1 MKMVFR
7 GLVVVGFFAIAF
19 GTTGMNPAARLGA
32 GRLSAAEPGGAVYP
46 RYLLL
51 DARTAPTR
59 RGPVFHPGVAERR
72 PAQAYAYGWF
82 GAKAAPHKTI
92 HRGFYNDL
100 WIWRE

>member
-1 MKMVFR
+1 MKVVLRQLVIFGSFVI
-7 GLVVVGFFAIAF
+7 GLAIV
-19 GTTGMNPAARLGA
+19 GMNPAARLGA
-32 GRLSAAEPGGAVYP
+32 TEPGGAVYP

-51 DARTAPTR
+51 DARTAATH
-59 RGPVFHPGVAERR
+59 RGPVYHPGVADKR

-92 HRGFYNDL
+92 HRGYYRDL

>member
-1 MKMVFR
+1 MKMVLWI
-7 GLVVVGFFAIAF
+7 LVAFVIAA
-19 GTTGMNPAARLGA
+19 GTVGMNPAARLGA
-32 GRLSAAEPGGAVYP
+32 AEPGGSGAAVYP

-51 DARTAPTR
+51 DARTAATH
-59 RGPVFHPGVAERR
+59 RGPVYHPGVADKR

-92 HRGFYNDL
+92 HRGYYRDL